1 MSESTVSDLQL
12 PDSEEP
18 SSGGNRRVMLL
29 VGGAV
34 GLVVLMALGYF
45 LFFSG
50 GGDTEELAPVPQGQV
65 STPKPTPS
73 PSGKPT
79 TAPATF
85 DDEIGRDPFQPL
97 AAEAT
102 PVTVPTDAP
111 TDAPTDDPSSQP
123 TSGSTGGTPQ
133 PTPSATNTPAPTQYQ
148 VTVQS
153 VNATGSPPTAT
164 LVINGAVYKGV
175 KKGDLLPDG
184 QVIQLQVVQI
194 YSDPSGKYVQLRL
207 GSGSVETIAQGKSS
221 TFRFES

>member
-1 MSESTVSDLQL
+1 MSESTVSELKL
-12 PDSEEP
+12 PDSDEP
-18 SSGGNRRVMLL
+18 SSGGNRRVLL
-29 VGGAV
+29 VVAGAV

-45 LFFSG
+45 LFLRG
-50 GGDTEELAPVPQGQV
+50 GGDTELAPVPQGQV
-65 STPKPTPS
+65 ATPTASPS

-85 DDEIGRDPFQPL
+85 NDEIGRDPFEPL

-111 TDAPTDDPSSQP
+111 SDQPTDPTAQP

-133 PTPSATNTPAPTQYQ
+133 PTPSATNTPAPSQYQ

-153 VNATGSPPTAT
+153 VNATGTPPTAT

-184 QVIQLQVVQI
+184 QVIQLQVVEI

-221 TFRFES
+221 TFKFEG